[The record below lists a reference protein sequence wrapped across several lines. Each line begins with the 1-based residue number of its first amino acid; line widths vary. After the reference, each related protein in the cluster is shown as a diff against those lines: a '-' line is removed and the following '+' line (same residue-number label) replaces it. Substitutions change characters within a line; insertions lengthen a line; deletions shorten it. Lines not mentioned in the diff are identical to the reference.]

1 MLIEPISMPLLILS
15 TCSPLPCNAKG
26 YKAGD
31 VVVAHEGE
39 THGFLNTGNAPLIFI
54 SAVSPALSGYGLLSE

>member
-1 MLIEPISMPLLILS
+1 MLIEPISMPLLIIS

-54 SAVSPALSGYGLLSE
+54 SAVSPALSEYELLSK

>member
-1 MLIEPISMPLLILS
+1 MPLLIIS

-39 THGFLNTGNAPLIFI
+39 NHGFLNTGNAPLIFI
-54 SAVSPALSGYGLLSE
+54 SAVSPALSEYELLSK